1 MAIVP
6 LGCCNTPGETCR
18 RGVER
23 ARARGGM
30 ERGDEESG
38 EKQRKPR
45 PRAGLAR
52 AGRII
57 DACEQEADA

>member
-1 MAIVP
+1 
-6 LGCCNTPGETCR
+6 
-18 RGVER
+18 
-23 ARARGGM
+23 M

-38 EKQRKPR
+38 EKQRKPC